1 MDGAEEPERRANR
14 RGRSIDGATPSSALV
29 PSEEGTP
36 RAGTP
41 SSVEGT
47 PRIRREHC
55 NFASCTKVVKER
67 AGLAAE
73 LKYERKKYT
82 RLERNFEIEVQGRV
96 RVVHA
101 ELCVAQGLAEEHA
114 AALRITQ
121 DKRNEYHRELKRAAS
136 ERRELVEEKAR
147 LALEVKELRAAM
159 EARTRTDA
167 VAARADERRHTREMA
182 AVRAAAM

>member
-14 RGRSIDGATPSSALV
+14 RGRSIDGATPSRALV

-36 RAGTP
+36 RIATP

-47 PRIRREHC
+47 PRIRC

-121 DKRNEYHRELKRAAS
+121 DKRNEYRKIS
-136 ERRELVEEKAR
+136 D
-147 LALEVKELRAAM
+147 VKIYLGSK
-159 EARTRTDA
+159 T
-167 VAARADERRHTREMA
+167 
-182 AVRAAAM
+182 